1 MSWRCYAQR
10 VLTDEW
16 LSRDLPLSDLR
27 VTSTLSGP
35 CRVTGKIDPI
45 YQDLK
50 ADDGELLL
58 SPWRTWVWVEAS
70 DQIRG
75 GGLVT
80 DVKTIGQEL
89 TVEVTGVSGYLTDQP
104 LVNNLRWGGS
114 SEGTS
119 GNGVDPLTVYRA
131 LWEWVQS
138 RTNSDLGVTVDPTTS
153 PYRLGEWH
161 NARQL
166 DADGSL
172 GDDPKAVSTSPIPID
187 RVWTKQDKPPVA
199 AQGKTLYW
207 QYQLNWWDNH
217 ELGRKTDE
225 YARQVPFDYREQYA
239 WASPA
244 KEAVAKHIHL
254 GYPRVGRRSDKRFAE
269 QENISGVLT
278 VQRSGDD
285 YANAIVAYGAGE
297 GSKMLRSSVSV
308 ADGRVRRT
316 RTVERPDI
324 TTEAALRAV
333 AEDELRR
340 WNSVEDITSFTVHDH
355 PNAAIGTFSEGD
367 DVLVHAYTGWSPID
381 LWVRITAMTLSPDT
395 GEVTVTCSR
404 SDRFRYGGV

>member
-1 MSWRCYAQR
+1 MWRCYAQR

-45 YQDLK
+45 YADLK

-80 DVKTIGQEL
+80 DVKTVGQEL
-89 TVEVTGVSGYLTDQP
+89 TVEVTGVSGYLAGQP

-114 SEGTS
+114 TEGTS
-119 GNGVDPLTVYRA
+119 GNGVDPLTVYRS

-138 RTNSDLGVTVDPTTS
+138 RTNSSLGVTVDSTTS

-161 NARQL
+161 NARRIEP
-166 DADGSL
+166 DGKL
-172 GDDPKAVSTSPIPID
+172 GPAKEVNTSPIPID
-187 RVWTKQDKPPVA
+187 KVWTKQDKPPVA

-217 ELGRKTDE
+217 ELGRKADE
-225 YARQVPFDYREQYA
+225 YARQTPFDYRERYS

-244 KEAVAKHIHL
+244 KEAVVKHIHL

-285 YANAIVAYGAGE
+285 YANAVVAYGAGE

-340 WNSVEDITSFTVHDH
+340 WNSVEDITGFTVYDH
-355 PNAAIGTFSEGD
+355 PNAKIGTFDVGD

-381 LWVRITAMTLSPDT
+381 LWVRITAMALSPDT

-404 SDRFRYGGV
+404 SDRFRYGGAT